1 VQHPWPNEQ
10 RPDAGDG
17 SDADVEPAID
27 GPVTDERLVR
37 PFFLTRGRTRSNLPI
52 EAMVVA
58 TGLAPRRPMVR
69 QYVEA
74 LRACGRPVAVA
85 EVAALTGFPL
95 GVTRVLLDDLL
106 RAGLVA
112 TAPHPVAAPDLI
124 LVERLIAGIQRM
136 N

>member
-1 VQHPWPNEQ
+1 
-10 RPDAGDG
+10 
-17 SDADVEPAID
+17 
-27 GPVTDERLVR
+27 
-37 PFFLTRGRTRSNLPI
+37 
-52 EAMVVA
+52 
-58 TGLAPRRPMVR
+58 MVR